1 MKIKI
6 INFLIIILFSFNTF
20 SQNEFRL
27 GLSGGLNFSSIKS
40 NNSTNSNSKF
50 GYLLGIDAEYYL
62 GKNFSIKSGII
73 YENKVVSN
81 FNLISG
87 NMLDENDNYIILPIL
102 FKYDFGKLNSYFVNG
117 GYFFG
122 YRLSND
128 QYNFLIDRNFNK
140 KTDSGISIGIGKKIK
155 LTGNNLIT
163 LELRNNFGLNN
174 IFDNEKHTPP
184 NFKKKII
191 RTNSINFIAS
201 WNFKI

>member
-1 MKIKI
+1 MKIKN

-20 SQNEFRL
+20 SQKEFRL
-27 GLSGGLNFSSIKS
+27 GLSGGLNFSSITS

-50 GYLLGIDAEYYL
+50 GYLFGIDAEYYL
-62 GKNFSIKSGII
+62 GKNFSIKSGIN

-81 FNLISG
+81 FNFITG

-122 YRLSND
+122 YRLSKD
-128 QYNFLIDRNFNK
+128 EYNFLIDRNFNK

-155 LTGNNLIT
+155 LTGNDMIT
-163 LELRNNFGLNN
+163 LELRNNFGLKN
-174 IFDNEKHTPP
+174 IFDNEKNTPP
-184 NFKKKII
+184 NFKNKII